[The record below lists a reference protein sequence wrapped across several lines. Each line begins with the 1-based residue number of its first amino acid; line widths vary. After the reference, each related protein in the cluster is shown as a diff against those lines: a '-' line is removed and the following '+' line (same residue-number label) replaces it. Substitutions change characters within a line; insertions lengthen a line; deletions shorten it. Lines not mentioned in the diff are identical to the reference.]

1 MIYKELALDSSASRE
16 NVTRMK
22 LIFLGEKSLIS
33 GLRSLHSGRR
43 GGAFDEFFLKLEE
56 VVDTVTAADERR
68 HNVSH
73 LSKWISLEH
82 LMKEAQE
89 MCPDGALIPSKS
101 LVRHQ
106 FAPRNPYLHSALNF
120 TGRIQVQYKIQRCQ
134 LRVNHEDQHY
144 CAAQFKY
151 FKEKAVE
158 MASDTVVFCCDDK
171 AKVPI
176 GEPGAPIFTGVRGKK
191 TIAPSC
197 TTLAA
202 LDHDISK
209 CSLTPSVYLQCH
221 IPSSSEKSFV
231 NGIVNC
237 ILNDSVFETS
247 SPFRH
252 AAALLEIIEMKA
264 DQDRN
269 QLFLCVFLMEEQ
281 TKEIHLKV

>member
-1 MIYKELALDSSASRE
+1 MIYKELALDASSSRE

-22 LIFLGEKSLIS
+22 LIFLGEKGLIS
-33 GLRSLHSGRR
+33 DLRSLHSGRK

-101 LVRHQ
+101 LVRLQ
-106 FAPRNPYLHSALNF
+106 FASRNPYLHSALNF

-144 CAAQFKY
+144 CGAQFKY

-158 MASDTVVFCCDDK
+158 MASDTVVFCCDNK
-171 AKVPI
+171 PR
-176 GEPGAPIFTGVRGKK
+176 F
-191 TIAPSC
+191 
-197 TTLAA
+197 
-202 LDHDISK
+202 
-209 CSLTPSVYLQCH
+209 Q
-221 IPSSSEKSFV
+221 
-231 NGIVNC
+231 
-237 ILNDSVFETS
+237 
-247 SPFRH
+247 
-252 AAALLEIIEMKA
+252 
-264 DQDRN
+264 
-269 QLFLCVFLMEEQ
+269 
-281 TKEIHLKV
+281 